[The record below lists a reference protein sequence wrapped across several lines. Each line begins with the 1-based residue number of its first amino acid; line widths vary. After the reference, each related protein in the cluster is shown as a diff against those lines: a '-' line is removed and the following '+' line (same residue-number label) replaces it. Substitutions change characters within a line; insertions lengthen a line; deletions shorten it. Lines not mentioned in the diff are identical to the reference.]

1 MLDCM
6 QQLKPEYQDML
17 EAIAQSILKT
27 QTDQQAADDFMSGN
41 KNNDQA
47 DDWWPEGQGDD

>member
-1 MLDCM
+1 M